1 METSIRRKLS
11 DARRRALERIV
22 GGGCSALTAMQ
33 LFQDRRDLRQLLA
46 PEPFGLDV
54 KARQNTRCDPAVR
67 FFDARVLAVF
77 AEEMSFDALGGGI
90 DQPILAHAGGLV
102 LEIFLAS
109 IA

>member
-77 AEEMSFDALGGGI
+77 AEEMSFYALGGGN
-90 DQPILAHAGGLV
+90 DEPIFSDSCGLILWIFHA
-102 LEIFLAS
+102 
-109 IA
+109 